1 MAESDGAGMTV
12 NPMAAAETAA
22 KPATRRDLESALAGL
37 QSGERTAEET
47 VDVLDR
53 YVESK
58 LESVGTIAPVVKSV
72 VARLTEAPT
81 NWHQSTVFYLTTKAE
96 QDARLR
102 TRAPLMAAVSFLM
115 VFMQAASISAI
126 IFGRER

>member
-1 MAESDGAGMTV
+1 MAEPDGAGITV

-58 LESVGTIAPVVKSV
+58 LESVGTIAP
-72 VARLTEAPT
+72 
-81 NWHQSTVFYLTTKAE
+81 AE
-96 QDARLR
+96 LGWV
-102 TRAPLMAAVSFLM
+102 TRMW
-115 VFMQAASISAI
+115 Q
-126 IFGRER
+126 R